1 LTLLYTL
8 SLSLVNGVVN
18 LIPREFGLSNDI
30 VPCSFLPELLLPV
43 TITSLTRP
51 NRYNPSG
58 SCGVDFFW
66 MHEKHGCRGA
76 NSMKTGKLKAIL
88 SKTPF
93 VILPLLLGALYLSTH
108 EIGSSAVLKEAEK
121 IYIVDRTGE
130 RWDVTQAVSLGFNPE
145 GFQFGLGRNAFTTLD
160 DSLLT
165 NDTSNISKNAR
176 VIGVTDGSTA
186 KAYTISRLL
195 GHEISNSSIGSEPVA
210 VSY

>member
-1 LTLLYTL
+1 M
-8 SLSLVNGVVN
+8 
-18 LIPREFGLSNDI
+18 PRGFGPSNDI
-30 VPCSFLPELLLPV
+30 AFCSFLSELFATCNNHLAHPTKYIQSMWQLLGF
-43 TITSLTRP
+43 S
-51 NRYNPSG
+51 SE
-58 SCGVDFFW
+58 S
-66 MHEKHGCRGA
+66 EKNGCLGA
-76 NSMKTGKLKAIL
+76 DSMKKRKLKAIL

-93 VILPLLLGALYLSTH
+93 LILPLLLGALYLSTH

-165 NDTSNISKNAR
+165 NDTTNISKNTR

-195 GHEISNSSIGSEPVA
+195 GHEISNSSIGSDSVA

>member
-1 LTLLYTL
+1 
-8 SLSLVNGVVN
+8 
-18 LIPREFGLSNDI
+18 
-30 VPCSFLPELLLPV
+30 
-43 TITSLTRP
+43 
-51 NRYNPSG
+51 
-58 SCGVDFFW
+58 
-66 MHEKHGCRGA
+66 
-76 NSMKTGKLKAIL
+76 MKTGKLKAIL
-88 SKTPF
+88 SKIPF
-93 VILPLLLGALYLSTH
+93 MILPLLLGALYLSTH

-186 KAYTISRLL
+186 RWSDFDPRSIRLDLRLHLRSIRQGDRNFMVSLQKWATGNPGEILRKDTPGGPSR
-195 GHEISNSSIGSEPVA
+195 GDQMEEMGNTTSHYQSIE
-210 VSY
+210 VSR

>member
-1 LTLLYTL
+1 
-8 SLSLVNGVVN
+8 
-18 LIPREFGLSNDI
+18 
-30 VPCSFLPELLLPV
+30 
-43 TITSLTRP
+43 
-51 NRYNPSG
+51 
-58 SCGVDFFW
+58 
-66 MHEKHGCRGA
+66 
-76 NSMKTGKLKAIL
+76 MKRGKLKAIL
-88 SKTPF
+88 SKIPF
-93 VILPLLLGALYLSTH
+93 LILPLLLGVLYLSTH

-145 GFQFGLGRNAFTTLD
+145 GFDFGLGRNAFTTLD

-165 NDTSNISKNAR
+165 NDTSNISKNTR
-176 VIGVTDGSTA
+176 VIGITDGSTA

>member
-1 LTLLYTL
+1 
-8 SLSLVNGVVN
+8 
-18 LIPREFGLSNDI
+18 
-30 VPCSFLPELLLPV
+30 
-43 TITSLTRP
+43 
-51 NRYNPSG
+51 
-58 SCGVDFFW
+58 
-66 MHEKHGCRGA
+66 
-76 NSMKTGKLKAIL
+76 MKSGKLKAFL
-88 SKTPF
+88 SKIPF

-160 DSLLT
+160 DSHLT